1 LAQACYNLEFA
12 MSDFTEKWTSAAARE
27 VMKHIEE
34 AIKAERE
41 ACARIA
47 EESIRRDSSEY
58 GHGHDAAC
66 DAIAA
71 KIRARK
77 DPLLPE

>member
-1 LAQACYNLEFA
+1 
-12 MSDFTEKWTSAAARE
+12 MSDFTEKWTTAAARE
-27 VMKHIEE
+27 VLKHIVD
-34 AIKAERE
+34 AVKAERE
-41 ACARIA
+41 ACAQIA
-47 EESIRRDSSEY
+47 EEGIRGDSSEY

-77 DPLLPE
+77 DATLTE

>member
-1 LAQACYNLEFA
+1 
-12 MSDFTEKWTSAAARE
+12 MSDFTEKWTNAAARE
-27 VMKHIEE
+27 VLKRIEG
-34 AIKAERE
+34 AVKAERE

-47 EESIRRDSSEY
+47 EETVRRDPSEY

-77 DPLLPE
+77 DASVPE